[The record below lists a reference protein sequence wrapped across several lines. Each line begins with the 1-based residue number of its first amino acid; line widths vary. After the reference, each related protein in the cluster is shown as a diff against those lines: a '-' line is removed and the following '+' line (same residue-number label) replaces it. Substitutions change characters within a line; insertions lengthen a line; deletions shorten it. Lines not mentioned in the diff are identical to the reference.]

1 MLTACIRN
9 NINFETREA
18 IADRA
23 AKLLHHEVAA
33 AWRGNVRVFFLPY
46 AIEMILEFKVQ
57 HAKICEMLSLDIF
70 SDLQIKSSFVQL
82 EQVEAQLP
90 QEPGETEEDKVLGA
104 ILIPECF
111 PVPNPLGDMDQ
122 YRKLSTP
129 HELQIMALIAGGCQR
144 GYDPV
149 ASGTDS
155 KADLYGYQWSPKHT
169 PVVRMTIRFLSNVFE
184 PGLWTIS
191 ACRAV
196 HHNSGRI
203 PTPIG
208 KIQIVIPT
216 TMIECK
222 IFLGMPKHCEA
233 CLGIPKQCEVCLGDD
248 TFGMTSD
255 TWNFRSLFVL
265 NPENC
270 LSTRIPIDY
279 ISIILP
285 VALPSN

>member
-57 HAKICEMLSLDIF
+57 SVALPDPGHSRLLTNAECRHAKICEMLSLDIF

-169 PVVRMTIRFLSNVFE
+169 PVVRMTIRFLV
-184 PGLWTIS
+184 
-191 ACRAV
+191 
-196 HHNSGRI
+196 
-203 PTPIG
+203 
-208 KIQIVIPT
+208 
-216 TMIECK
+216 
-222 IFLGMPKHCEA
+222 
-233 CLGIPKQCEVCLGDD
+233 
-248 TFGMTSD
+248 
-255 TWNFRSLFVL
+255 SLF
-265 NPENC
+265 
-270 LSTRIPIDY
+270 T
-279 ISIILP
+279 
-285 VALPSN
+285 A